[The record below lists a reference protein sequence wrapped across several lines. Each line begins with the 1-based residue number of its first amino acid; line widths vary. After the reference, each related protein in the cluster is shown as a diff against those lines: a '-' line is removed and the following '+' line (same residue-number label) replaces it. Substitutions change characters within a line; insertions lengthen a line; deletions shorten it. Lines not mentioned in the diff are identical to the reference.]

1 MVDKEQKQYRLT
13 CLQVHNDYLIPGG
26 ETKTAQRIADLLESY
41 GIKVI
46 RYYKSNESLQS
57 TGVIAKVKNGL
68 KSLFNHTTIKE
79 VNKIIEKEK
88 IDFALIHNV
97 MPIISNSVYQVLLD
111 NGIPIIKYIQN
122 YNLICLNGALDH
134 GKECEKC
141 KKTCWNGVK
150 NGCYKNSKL
159 YSLVKFL
166 VKKQLDDKYLRHI
179 AAFMPN
185 SEFVKNKHHE
195 FGVNVDRMYVMYNF
209 IDLEEIDSDEDNYSS
224 YYLYFGRISQEKGV
238 FTTVD
243 AFKDLPDLKLII
255 MGNGECEEQLKK
267 YIEGV
272 PNIDYIGGKYGTEL
286 TNVIKKAK
294 CVIVPSEWDEPL
306 PRTILEA
313 YACGVPVIGAERG
326 GIPEMIEE
334 NITGYTFK
342 AGNKYALMETVRK
355 LNNLSNAKYKNM
367 QCNCVNNTIK
377 FYLKKSYILR
387 FMSCLSDI
395 GIKQSVEYQGR

>member
-1 MVDKEQKQYRLT
+1 MIFVVDKEQKQYRLT

-272 PNIDYIGGKYGTEL
+272 PNIDYIGGKYGIEL

-313 YACGVPVIGAERG
+313 YACGVPVIGAECG
-326 GIPEMIEE
+326 GIPEMIERE
-334 NITGYTFK
+334 DTGYIFK
-342 AGNKYALMETVRK
+342 AGNKEEIKNVIRKIDNLFCKQYDDMRRNVVDKCKETFSRK
-355 LNNLSNAKYKNM
+355 AYLNRFTKCLQK
-367 QCNCVNNTIK
+367 II
-377 FYLKKSYILR
+377 LKLR
-387 FMSCLSDI
+387 
-395 GIKQSVEYQGR
+395 